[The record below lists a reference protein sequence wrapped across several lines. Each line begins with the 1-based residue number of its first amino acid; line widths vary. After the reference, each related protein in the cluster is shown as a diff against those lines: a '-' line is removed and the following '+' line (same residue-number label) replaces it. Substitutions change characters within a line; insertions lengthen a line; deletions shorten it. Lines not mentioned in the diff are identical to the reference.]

1 MRAALPYVDYFL
13 PMGNL
18 KDLRSIGHAIKKMLI

>member
-1 MRAALPYVDYFL
+1 MRTALPYVDYFL

-18 KDLRSIGHAIKKMLI
+18 NDLRSTGQTLKKMLV